1 MAPKEKLF
9 RLFDQLN
16 EKDQKKAFEFMQSLA
31 HRNGAGRKREEVSKL
46 YGKDYFVVSD

>member
-9 RLFDQLN
+9 RLFEQLD
-16 EKDQKKAFEFMQSLA
+16 ETDQKKAFEFMQSLA
-31 HRNGAGRKREEVSKL
+31 QRSGAVRKGREVSKL